1 MAVGVKH
8 QDSQNS
14 FLAFLNAPTS
24 ALDQFDV
31 GPSSQPN
38 TRVLLLHSATVFVQT
53 NVFFVSFSLH
63 SLLHQDSYSS
73 SSSSLIEFWEDVS
86 LEEECVSV
94 RVAEKI
100 SVDLF
105 TRSASTTKKKHKCC
119 MKCQFWSSEIL

>member
-1 MAVGVKH
+1 MAPPRPEVKPCLSAGVKH

-31 GPSSQPN
+31 SVPPPRPPRQL
-38 TRVLLLHSATVFVQT
+38 LLLHPAPGFVQT
-53 NVFFVSFSLH
+53 DVFVSFLLH

-86 LEEECVSV
+86 
-94 RVAEKI
+94 
-100 SVDLF
+100 
-105 TRSASTTKKKHKCC
+105 
-119 MKCQFWSSEIL
+119 W

>member
-1 MAVGVKH
+1 MSVGVKH

-24 ALDQFDV
+24 ALDHFDV

-38 TRVLLLHSATVFVQT
+38 TRVLVLHSATVFVQT

-86 LEEECVSV
+86 LEECVSV

-105 TRSASTTKKKHKCC
+105 TRSASTTKKKAQMLHE
-119 MKCQFWSSEIL
+119 MSVWVF